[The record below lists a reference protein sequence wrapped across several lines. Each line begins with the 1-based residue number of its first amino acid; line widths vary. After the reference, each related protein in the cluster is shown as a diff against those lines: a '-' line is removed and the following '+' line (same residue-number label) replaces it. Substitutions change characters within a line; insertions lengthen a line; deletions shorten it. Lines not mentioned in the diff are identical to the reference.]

1 VTDHDTPSVTIGRIL
16 YIRSTAMRPNKM
28 NTFVEHR
35 KVDMNGVIVGTND
48 LLKVAA

>member
-1 VTDHDTPSVTIGRIL
+1 VTDLATASVTIGRIL
-16 YIRSTAMRPNKM
+16 YIRIAMRPNKM

-35 KVDMNGVIVGTND
+35 KVDMNGVIVGRND